1 MTEMAKEIKTIPQRE
16 YLKLHDV
23 YLGDKETLGG
33 GGLDLLCV

>member
-1 MTEMAKEIKTIPQRE
+1 MAKEIKTIPQRE

-33 GGLDLLCV
+33 GA